1 MDQKRPTFGLWYDF
15 RQRVPF
21 SQDYQSF
28 YQECL
33 DEIVEG
39 ESLGFS
45 NVWLSEHH
53 FVDDGYLPSPLTV
66 AAGIAG
72 RTSRIGIG
80 TNILLLPL
88 HDPLRVAEDA
98 AAVDLI
104 SGGRFTLGVAAGYIP
119 HEFELFGNPMKNR
132 PSLVEEGV
140 QILRRAFEEGRTGYE
155 GKRHA
160 YRDLPFEPR
169 PKRGAIPIYFGAVS
183 EPAIDRAARLGDG
196 FLTGP
201 GDPSWLRETYRDSL
215 ENHGRN
221 PDDYPFNISTS
232 VFVHEDSDYAW
243 KVQSEHL
250 AYRESRYAEWATPPG
265 QELPEPAR
273 PEDFDRDTSPA
284 GTPEEVTEK
293 LVELHRRS
301 PYDHLCFWGRPP
313 NAAHEESL
321 TSMRRFAREV
331 APKVQEAT
339 AKG

>member
-1 MDQKRPTFGLWYDF
+1 MNQRHPTFGLWYDF
-15 RQRVPF
+15 RQQTPL
-21 SQDYQSF
+21 SQDYESF

-98 AAVDLI
+98 AAVDLV
-104 SGGRFTLGVAAGYIP
+104 SAGRFTLGVAAGYIP
-119 HEFELFGNPMKNR
+119 HEFEMFGNSMKNR

-140 QILRRAFEEGRTGYE
+140 EILRRALEDGRTGYE
-155 GKRHA
+155 GKRHS

-169 PKRGAIPIYFGAVS
+169 PKRGGLPIYFGAVS

-201 GDPSWLRETYRDSL
+201 GDPAWLRETYRASL
-215 ENHGRN
+215 ESHGRN

-243 KVQSEHL
+243 KIQSEHL

-265 QELPEPAR
+265 EELPEPMS

-284 GTPEEVTEK
+284 GTPEEVIEK
-293 LVELHRRS
+293 LVELHRRA

-313 NAAHEESL
+313 TATHEEAL
-321 TSMRRFAREV
+321 TSMRRFASEV
-331 APKVQEAT
+331 GPKVQGAVS
-339 AKG
+339 KD